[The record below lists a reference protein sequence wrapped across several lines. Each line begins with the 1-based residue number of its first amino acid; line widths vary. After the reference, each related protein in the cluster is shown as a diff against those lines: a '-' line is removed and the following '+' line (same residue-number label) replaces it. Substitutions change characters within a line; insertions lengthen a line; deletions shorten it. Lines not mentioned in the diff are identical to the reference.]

1 MSPVR
6 FELLA
11 PVPAVALAR
20 KLRLIPLFRF
30 ASVDE
35 LFRIATIAR
44 QVRYPAGTMV
54 QEQGAPADYI
64 QVLLEGHFEV
74 ADRDGERTLDPPAL
88 VGFQEVLEGT
98 SIRERVRSKVESIAL
113 VMASE
118 EFRTLLSA
126 NIELAQGL
134 FRLLLES
141 SANGERPSTVAA
153 SRLEAASGGDPLKAV
168 DKVLYLQSIP
178 FFARADGDEL
188 FEVAAITRELDLEP
202 DAILFSEG
210 DPASILVLL
219 SGEMELMPASG
230 GDTFT
235 MTAGQCIGV
244 DETLAGASWP
254 FRGRVTVAGKAL
266 EIHRELLFELLS
278 DRLDLLQAI
287 FGAVFQRKKVSETE
301 EK

>member
-1 MSPVR
+1 MR

-44 QVRYPAGTMV
+44 QVRYPARATV
-54 QEQGAPADYI
+54 QERGAPAEFI
-64 QVLLEGHFEV
+64 QILLEGSFE
-74 ADRDGERTLDPPAL
+74 AHEKDGARALEPPAM

-98 SIRERVRSKVESIAL
+98 TTRETVQARVESIAL

-141 SANGERPSTVAA
+141 SANGDRPSAMRAPSLEQAA
-153 SRLEAASGGDPLKAV
+153 HEDNLKPV
-168 DKVLYLQSIP
+168 DKALILQSIP
-178 FFARADGDEL
+178 LFARADSDEL
-188 FEVAAITRELDLEP
+188 FELAGITRELELEP
-202 DAILFSEG
+202 EEAVFSEG
-210 DPASILVLL
+210 DPASILALL
-219 SGEMELMPASG
+219 SGELEIKAGSG
-230 GDTFT
+230 AEDDSFNI
-235 MTAGQCIGV
+235 TAGQCIGV
-244 DETLAGASWP
+244 DESLAGAPWP
-254 FRGRVTVAGKAL
+254 YRARVLTGGKAL
-266 EIHRELLFELLS
+266 EIQRELLFELLS
-278 DRLDLLQAI
+278 DRLDLLQTI
-287 FGAVFQRKKVSETE
+287 FGAVFQRRKAFETKE
-301 EK
+301 Q